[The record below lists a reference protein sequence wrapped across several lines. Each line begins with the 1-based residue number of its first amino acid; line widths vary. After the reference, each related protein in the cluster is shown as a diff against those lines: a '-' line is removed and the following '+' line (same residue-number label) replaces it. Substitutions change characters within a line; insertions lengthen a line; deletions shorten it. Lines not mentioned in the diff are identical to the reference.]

1 VRKRKRTPEPRPR
14 AIRTPD
20 LRPADIRPAEIR
32 QVDTH
37 THVVAADEAA
47 YPLDP
52 PQGMT
57 APWYREDP
65 CSVERLLALMGE
77 AGVDRAV
84 LVQGISAYGFDNRY
98 VIDSA
103 RRFPK
108 HCSSVVYLDV
118 AGAEPPI
125 DGPDDVAGNLRRL
138 VRDEGVRGL
147 RWVAFGETT
156 LTEPR
161 IVWDEAAALGIP
173 VVVTVLAEKLE
184 ELAAMIPTLPGTIPL
199 ALDHCGFAEFS
210 SGIPDVL
217 RALAEFPTLH
227 LKVSTIALDHLAAHG
242 DVRDGLAEL
251 AACFGA
257 DRLMWGS
264 DYSQTHDRPYPD
276 LAEYARQA
284 ASKLDDAARA
294 AFLAG
299 TALSLW
305 PELAV

>member
-1 VRKRKRTPEPRPR
+1 V
-14 AIRTPD
+14 
-20 LRPADIRPAEIR
+20 

-37 THVVAADEAA
+37 AHVVAADEAA

-77 AGVDRAV
+77 AGVDRSV

-98 VIDSA
+98 AVDSA

-118 AGAEPPI
+118 TEPEPPS
-125 DGPDDVAGNLRRL
+125 GAVGELRRL

-147 RWVAFGETT
+147 RWVAFGDTA
-156 LTEPR
+156 LSEPR
-161 IVWDEAAALGIP
+161 AVWDEAAALGIP
-173 VVVTVLAEKLE
+173 VVVTVLAEKLD
-184 ELAAMIPTLPGTIPL
+184 ELAALIPTLAGTIPL
-199 ALDHCGFAEFS
+199 ALDHCGFADFS
-210 SGIPDVL
+210 AGIPDVL
-217 RALAEFPTLH
+217 LALAQYPTLH

-242 DVRDGLAEL
+242 DVRDGVAEL
-251 AACFGA
+251 AGCFGA

-276 LAEYARQA
+276 LAEYARHA
-284 ASKLDDAARA
+284 ASKLDDDARA

-299 TALSLW
+299 TALTLW
-305 PELAV
+305 PELAA

>member
-1 VRKRKRTPEPRPR
+1 MSMSH
-14 AIRTPD
+14 
-20 LRPADIRPAEIR
+20 ADIR

-57 APWYREDP
+57 APWYRVDP

-77 AGVDRAV
+77 AEVDRAV

-98 VIDSA
+98 SVDSA

-108 HCSSVVYLDV
+108 HCSSVVYLDLA
-118 AGAEPPI
+118 AGDASNDPPG
-125 DGPDDVAGNLRRL
+125 DPPNDAVGELRRL
-138 VRDEGVRGL
+138 VREEGVRGL
-147 RWVAFGETT
+147 RWVAFGETA
-156 LTEPR
+156 LTEPKAL
-161 IVWDEAAALGIP
+161 WDEAGALGIP
-173 VVVTVLAEKLE
+173 VVVTVLAETLE
-184 ELAAMIPTLPGTIPL
+184 ELAAMIPTLPGAIPL

-227 LKVSTIALDHLAAHG
+227 LKVSTIALDHLALHG
-242 DVRDGLAEL
+242 DVRDGVAEL

>member
-1 VRKRKRTPEPRPR
+1 MSGS
-14 AIRTPD
+14 IRH
-20 LRPADIRPAEIR
+20 ADIRQVDIR

-77 AGVDRAV
+77 AEVDRAV

-98 VIDSA
+98 TVDSA

-108 HCSSVVYLDV
+108 HCSSVVYLDL
-118 AGAEPPI
+118 ATGDRPN
-125 DGPDDVAGNLRRL
+125 DGPNDAPSDGPNDGPSDAVGELRRL

-147 RWVAFGETT
+147 RWVAFGETS
-156 LTEPR
+156 LTEPSA
-161 IVWDEAAALGIP
+161 VWSEAAALGIP
-173 VVVTVLAEKLE
+173 VVVTVLADKLE
-184 ELAAMIPTLPGTIPL
+184 ELAAMIPSLPGAIPL
-199 ALDHCGFAEFS
+199 ALDHCGFADFS
-210 SGIPDVL
+210 SGIPD
-217 RALAEFPTLH
+217 ALLALVEFPTLH
-227 LKVSTIALDHLAAHG
+227 LKASTIALDHLAAHG
-242 DVRDGLAEL
+242 DVRDGMAEL
-251 AACFGA
+251 AARFGA

-264 DYSQTHDRPYPD
+264 DYSQTHDRPYPE
-276 LAEYARQA
+276 LAEYARHA
-284 ASKLDDAARA
+284 ASRLDDAARA

-299 TALSLW
+299 TALALW
-305 PELAV
+305 PELAG

>member
-1 VRKRKRTPEPRPR
+1 V
-14 AIRTPD
+14 
-20 LRPADIRPAEIR
+20 

-37 THVVAADEAA
+37 THIVAADEVA

-77 AGVDRAV
+77 ADVDRAV

-98 VIDSA
+98 AIDSA
-103 RRFPK
+103 RGFPK

-118 AGAEPPI
+118 TDPAAVGE
-125 DGPDDVAGNLRRL
+125 LRRL
-138 VRDEGVRGL
+138 VRGEGVRGL
-147 RWVAFGETT
+147 RWVAFGDTA
-156 LTEPR
+156 LRDPR
-161 IVWDEAAALGIP
+161 AVWNEAATLGIP

-184 ELAAMIPTLPGTIPL
+184 ELAAMIPSLPGTIPL
-199 ALDHCGFAEFS
+199 ALDHCGFADFS
-210 SGIPDVL
+210 AGVPDVL
-217 RALAEFPTLH
+217 LALAELPTLH

-264 DYSQTHDRPYPD
+264 DYSQTHDRPYPE
-276 LAEYARQA
+276 LAEYARHA
-284 ASKLDDAARA
+284 ASRLDDDARA

-299 TALSLW
+299 TALALW